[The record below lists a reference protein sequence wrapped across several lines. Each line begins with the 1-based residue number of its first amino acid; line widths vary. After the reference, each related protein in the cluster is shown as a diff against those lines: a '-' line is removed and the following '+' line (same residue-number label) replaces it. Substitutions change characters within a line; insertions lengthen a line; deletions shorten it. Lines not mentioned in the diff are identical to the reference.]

1 MLYLFYILLNLCIT
15 IAILNNNFTQ
25 PIILIMKPNHLKI
38 LVVILAIVSWSCKN
52 DKKEPIEE
60 TVVKEVVEEPTNVI
74 SVVTR
79 SMEFQSVD
87 TIPSGWNT
95 FKYENLSNETHFFL
109 LDKYPEG
116 KTAENAISDIAPVF
130 EEGMDLINAGKAEE
144 GFAAFGKLPKWY
156 GDIVFSGG
164 TGLIAPK
171 HTAMT
176 SLKLNPGYYIM
187 ECYVKMPNG
196 KFHTLMGMAKPIIV
210 TEEDSGNKP
219 PIATVNII
227 LSGEEGITYDKA
239 ISKGN
244 QIFSVFVKDQKPHE
258 NFIWH
263 DINLVKLEDSASEDV
278 LEAWMDWSDPKGLI
292 TPVPKGITFLGGV
305 NDMPAGNTGYF
316 YADLK
321 LGKYAFISEVPN
333 TKSKGLFKVFEV
345 KD

>member
-1 MLYLFYILLNLCIT
+1 MKKVHMYLVSICFLT
-15 IAILNNNFTQ
+15 
-25 PIILIMKPNHLKI
+25 LIG
-38 LVVILAIVSWSCKN
+38 CKN
-52 DKKEPIEE
+52 EKKIEPINE
-60 TVVKEVVEEPTNVI
+60 VEEPSNVI
-74 SVVTR
+74 SVITR

-116 KTAENAISDIAPVF
+116 KTAENAITYIAPVF
-130 EEGMDLINAGKAEE
+130 EEGMDLINLGKTEE
-144 GFAAFGKLPKWY
+144 GFAAFGKLPVWY

-171 HTAMT
+171 HTAIT
-176 SLKLNPGYYIM
+176 TLNLKPGYYIM

-210 TEEDSGNKP
+210 TETDSGNKAP
-219 PIATVNII
+219 KATVNIT
-227 LSGEEGITYDKA
+227 LSGIDGITYDKG
-239 ISKGN
+239 IIKGK

-263 DINLVKLEDSASEDV
+263 DLNLVRLADYSSEDA
-278 LEAWMDWSDPKGLI
+278 LEAWMDWSNPKGLI
-292 TPVPKGITFLGGV
+292 TPVPNGITFLGGV
-305 NDMPAGNTGYF
+305 NDMPAGSMGYF

-321 LGKYAFISEVPN
+321 PGKYAFISEVPN
-333 TKSKGLFKVFEV
+333 TKEKGLFKTFEV
-345 KD
+345 VK